1 MPSRQINEFSQKG
14 NRKKLSW
21 WPDLPQTSAALLP
34 LSSSQKAMVWMT
46 VGAIRAR
53 VEELAAP
60 TSEMNRSSFGMAA
73 AKPTASV
80 DKGTH

>member
-1 MPSRQINEFSQKG
+1 MMLPTLTNVPVRNPTKPMVKRIPF
-14 NRKKLSW
+14 
-21 WPDLPQTSAALLP
+21 LPQTSAALLP

-73 AKPTASV
+73 AKPTQLRLRI
-80 DKGTH
+80 